1 MSPELTAAAPP
12 LPFLTADQP
21 GIGGRIKRFNEDFLV
36 EELPLYPAGG
46 IGTHTYLTI
55 EKQGMTTLAAVG
67 QLARALGRPPR
78 DIGYAGLKDAH
89 GITRQTLS
97 VEHVTP
103 ERIAA
108 LSLPRMRILSV
119 NHHTNKIKLGHLRG
133 NRFHLRIRDVAAD
146 ARTVQRARKIV
157 EILQRRGVPNYFGPQ
172 RFGAR
177 GDNAAVGRAILHDD
191 FVEAVALLLG
201 RPGPYDHGPVRH
213 ARELFDQ
220 GDLAADAN
228 ACPPHF
234 REQKRVSHA
243 VITSNG
249 DAQRAWHAVDHTLR
263 KLYYSALQSELFNRV
278 VALRID
284 TIDQILVG
292 DLACKHA
299 NGACFRV
306 EDAAAEQPRCTALEI
321 SATGPLFGRRMT
333 EAQGEPGRWEE
344 QVLVEAGLT
353 RDRFVSRDGT
363 RFEGGRR
370 PIRIP
375 LGAAQVES
383 GEDENGPYLSLAFE
397 LPAGA
402 YATNVTREVCKSDD

>member
-1 MSPELTAAAPP
+1 MPQDVTAAVPMLP
-12 LPFLTADQP
+12 LLSADQP

-46 IGTHTYLTI
+46 TGTHTYLTI

-133 NRFHLRIRDVAAD
+133 NRFHIRIRDAATD
-146 ARTVQRARKIV
+146 AGAVPRARAII
-157 EILQRRGVPNYFGPQ
+157 ETLLRRGVPNYFGPQ

-177 GDNAAVGRAILHDD
+177 GDNAAIGRAVLYDEFD
-191 FVEAVALLLG
+191 EAIALLLG
-201 RPGPYDHGPVRH
+201 RPGPFDHGEVQR

-220 GDLAADAN
+220 GDWAAA
-228 ACPPHF
+228 AQAWPAHF
-234 REQKRVSHA
+234 REQKRVCQALIKSGG
-243 VITSNG
+243 N
-249 DAQRAWHAVDHTLR
+249 AQRAWRAVDHTLR

-278 VALRID
+278 VARRI
-284 TIDQILVG
+284 TTLDQVFVG
-292 DLACKHA
+292 DLALKHA

-306 EDAAAEQPRCTALEI
+306 EDAQAEQPRCTAQEI

-375 LGAAQVES
+375 LGAAEVDG
-383 GEDENGPYLSLAFE
+383 GEDDHGPFVSLVFE

>member
-1 MSPELTAAAPP
+1 MPPDLAATVPA
-12 LPFLTADQP
+12 LPYLSSDQP
-21 GIGGRIKRFNEDFLV
+21 GIGGCIKRFNEDFLV
-36 EELPLYPAGG
+36 EELPLYPASGT
-46 IGTHTYLTI
+46 GTHTYLTI

-67 QLARALGRPPR
+67 QLARALGRLPR
-78 DIGYAGLKDAH
+78 DVGYAGLKDAH

-97 VEHVTP
+97 VEHVAP
-103 ERIAA
+103 ERIAD
-108 LSLPRMRILSV
+108 LSLPRMRVISI

-133 NRFHLRIRDVAAD
+133 NRFHVRIRDVAAD
-146 ARTVQRARKIV
+146 ARNVQRAGGIV
-157 EILQRRGVPNYFGPQ
+157 EVLQRRGIPNYFGPQ

-177 GDNAAVGRAILHDD
+177 GDNAAVGRAVLHDD
-191 FVEAVALLLG
+191 YAEAVALLLG
-201 RPGPYDHGPVRH
+201 RPGPFDHGPVRH

-220 GDLAADAN
+220 GDLAAA
-228 ACPPHF
+228 ARAWPPHF
-234 REQKRVSHA
+234 REQKRVCHA
-243 VITSNG
+243 LIKSNG
-249 DAQRAWHAVDHTLR
+249 DAHRAWRAVDHTLR

-284 TIDQILVG
+284 SIDQVLVG
-292 DLACKHA
+292 DLAYKHA

-333 EAQGEPGRWEE
+333 EAQGEPGRCEE
-344 QVLVEAGLT
+344 QVLVEASLT

-370 PIRIP
+370 PIRVP
-375 LGAAQVES
+375 LGAAQVER
-383 GEDENGPYLSLAFE
+383 GEDQNGPFLSLEFE

-402 YATNVTREVCKSDD
+402 YATNVTREVCKSDG